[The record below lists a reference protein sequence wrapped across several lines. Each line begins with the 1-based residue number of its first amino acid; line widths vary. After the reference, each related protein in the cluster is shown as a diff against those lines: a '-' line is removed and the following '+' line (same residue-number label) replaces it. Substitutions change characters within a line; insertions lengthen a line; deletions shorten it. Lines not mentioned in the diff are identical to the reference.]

1 MTGSEVT
8 GLKLSGFQAK
18 HWHFCLLFTDSYVH
32 LEKLYALVMTWWQT
46 PETKNTFQNIDISL
60 KRRQRKYFCGFWVL
74 LPWLKKTNNYDTA
87 YSVCG
92 LKWWCSNVQCLLSP
106 SYCFFSIGTCC
117 SFLKGIWKMA
127 GSCHVAEYPSF
138 FMVVLKRSYL
148 CLFPLYSNVQQQ

>member
-18 HWHFCLLFTDSYVH
+18 HWHFCLLLTDSCVH
-32 LEKLYALVMTWWQT
+32 LEKSYALVITWWQT
-46 PETKNTFQNIDISL
+46 PETK
-60 KRRQRKYFCGFWVL
+60 KYFSEYWHKFKKETKEIL
-74 LPWLKKTNNYDTA
+74 LWFLAFTPLIKKNQSYDTA

-92 LKWWCSNVQCLLSP
+92 LKWWCSHVQCLLSP
-106 SYCFFSIGTCC
+106 SYCFFSIGTYC

-148 CLFPLYSNVQQQ
+148 CLFPLCSNVQQQ